1 MRITPDNRPSRRGST
16 AFQQITRIIIAG
28 ALITLLHT
36 IAFAQQREPGGA
48 FEFDDLPL
56 QEPLEHP
63 KWFKHSFLDLQ
74 EDLNEALAADKKGII
89 VYFGQHRCAYCKLL
103 MTVNFGQQDITTYT
117 RRNFDIIPIDIWG
130 VDEVTDI
137 DGVTLTEREFA
148 LREKTNFTP
157 SLIFYDKNGSEA
169 FRLRGYYPPYKFR
182 AALEYVA
189 DDHFRKESFGEFLER
204 GSGALAFEP
213 GELNDE
219 DFFSP
224 PPYALDR
231 SRFPADRPLAVF
243 FEQGDC
249 HACNVLHSQPL
260 NENAITDLF
269 RQFENVQLDIYADTP
284 VITPDGE
291 MTSSKKW
298 ARKLG
303 LFYTPSILFFD
314 RNGKEIIRVDSV
326 VQFYRLR
333 NILLFIAGGGYQYQP
348 NYQLWR
354 LDSGF

>member
-1 MRITPDNRPSRRGST
+1 MKTTADNAPKKKGGPELTRLCVCILLGTLFALLQVATAIGQTEPDQ
-16 AFQQITRIIIAG
+16 AFG
-28 ALITLLHT
+28 
-36 IAFAQQREPGGA
+36 
-48 FEFDDLPL
+48 FEDRPL
-56 QEPLEHP
+56 QEPLDHP
-63 KWFKHSFLDLQ
+63 EWFKHSFLDLG
-74 EDLNEALAADKKGII
+74 EDLEEALAADKRGII
-89 VYFGQHRCAYCKLL
+89 VYFGQRRCAYCKLL
-103 MTVNFGQQDITTYT
+103 MEVNFGQHDTVTYT

-137 DGVTLTEREFA
+137 NGVTLTERDFS

-157 SLIFYDKNGSEA
+157 SMIFYDKTGSEA
-169 FRLRGYYPPYKFR
+169 LRLRGYYPPYKFR
-182 AALEYVA
+182 AALEFVA
-189 DDHFRKESFGEFLER
+189 DGHFRNESFPDFLQR

-219 DFFSP
+219 FFFSP
-224 PPYALDR
+224 PPYALNR
-231 SRFPADRPLAVF
+231 TQFPADRPLAVF

-260 NENAITDLF
+260 GESAIRDLLQ
-269 RQFENVQLDIYADTP
+269 QFENVQLDIYADTP

-291 MTSSKKW
+291 MTSARKW

-314 RNGKEIIRVDSV
+314 RHGKEIIRVDSV

-333 NILLFIAGGGYQYQP
+333 NVLLYVAGGGYQYQP